1 MGMRALFPKGAPN
14 VMSTPEAPIRQ
25 SLVVYAKDKRRV
37 SAFYQRTLALVAVE
51 DESTHDLLRGPGIEL
66 VIHAIPQEYAVQISI
81 ANPPKA
87 REDTAL
93 KPVFSVKNLEA
104 VRLAAESTGGSLAP
118 RDRAWQY
125 NGAIVLDGCDPEGNV
140 VQFRQYGS

>member
-1 MGMRALFPKGAPN
+1 MSAPN
-14 VMSTPEAPIRQ
+14 VMSAPDALIRQ

-37 SAFYQRTLALVAVE
+37 SAFYRRTLGLVAVE

-66 VIHAIPQEYAVQISI
+66 VIHAIPQEYASHISI
-81 ANPPKA
+81 ANPPEA

-93 KPVFSVKNLEA
+93 KPVFSVKSLEA
-104 VRLAAESTGGSLAP
+104 VRLAADSTGGSLQST
-118 RDRAWQY
+118 DGAWQY

-140 VQFRQYGS
+140 VQFRQYDDT